1 MKRFLLGLL
10 TVGLLLAGS
19 GKMAFATRSTDNFT
33 ITKFNAEYSLSRDS
47 DNRSKLE
54 ATWRITA
61 NFPPNQNRGIAPV
74 FVKKYD
80 DHSTNFS
87 LQSVTDENGTSLEYS
102 WNDDELRIG
111 NKNTY
116 VKGEKTY
123 IIKFTQR
130 DVTKNYGD
138 TGRDEFYWDV
148 IGDEWRVPM
157 ENVQISVKLDE
168 SLSAA
173 RQGKA
178 FCYVGSRGSTTQCDL
193 SEDNGR
199 IAAKID
205 KLSRRQ
211 GVTVAVGFKSGTFS
225 EYQETLMEKL
235 IGIWHLMQIL
245 AYTIATPLAIFLII
259 RYRRLV
265 GREKELKPIPPEY
278 LPPEDIS
285 VLMSTYVLKKYDLFK
300 VKGLPK
306 VAQLLDLAVRHYIKI
321 YEVKK
326 SSLFS
331 GAQYEIEII
340 KDLQELKAEEIEIVQ
355 DMFDSSSIPK
365 PGQRLNLKNLQ
376 NNIKYMTRT
385 RDDDKNLE
393 TLAREKYGLCEQNPE
408 VKRIMRGWFKRVLVL
423 AILFLSPMFLVMS
436 IMLVLASRG
445 WSLTDKGL
453 RLRRYLKGLK
463 MYIGVAEAERLNI
476 LQSPEGAEKVVV
488 DVNDG
493 KQLVKLYERVLPYAV
508 LFGQEKNWSKQMGK
522 YYEQFGEAP
531 DWYVGQGAFNA
542 VAFSSG
548 LSGLSTAAGHA
559 SDYSSTSGGSS
570 GGGFAGGGGGGG
582 GGGQKL
588 FGKALLRGAEPGISV
603 GT

>member
-19 GKMAFATRSTDNFT
+19 GKMAFAARSTDNFT
-33 ITKFNAEYSLSRDS
+33 ITKFDASYSLSRDS

-87 LQSVTDENGTSLEYS
+87 LQSVTDENGTPLEYS

-116 VKGEKTY
+116 VEGEKTY

-130 DVTKNYGD
+130 DVTKNYSN

-168 SLSAA
+168 SLVAA

-193 SEDNGR
+193 SEIENQ
-199 IAAKID
+199 ITAKID
-205 KLSRRQ
+205 KLSRQQ

-225 EYQETLMEKL
+225 GYQETLMEKL

-245 AYTIATPLAIFLII
+245 AYTIATPLAVFLII

-265 GREKELKPIPPEY
+265 GRDKELKPIPPEY

-355 DMFDSSSIPK
+355 DMFDSPSIPK

-393 TLAREKYGLCEQNPE
+393 TLARGKYGLCEQNPE

-423 AILFLSPMFLVMS
+423 AVLFLSPMFLVMS

-445 WSLTDKGL
+445 WSLTDDGL
-453 RLRRYLKGLK
+453 SLRRYLEGLK

-476 LQSPEGAEKVVV
+476 LQSPEGTEKVVV

-522 YYEQFGEAP
+522 YYEQVGEAP

-548 LSGLSTAAGHA
+548 LNGLSTAAGHA

-582 GGGQKL
+582 GGG
-588 FGKALLRGAEPGISV
+588 GW
-603 GT
+603 

>member
-19 GKMAFATRSTDNFT
+19 GKMAFAARSTDNFT
-33 ITKFNAEYSLSRDS
+33 VTKFNAEYSLSRDS

-80 DHSTNFS
+80 NHSTNFS

-116 VKGEKTY
+116 VEGEKTY

-157 ENVQISVKLDE
+157 KNVQISVKLDE
-168 SLSAA
+168 SLAAA

-178 FCYVGSRGSTTQCDL
+178 FCYVGSRGSKTQCDL
-193 SEDNGR
+193 SEDKGR
-199 IAAKID
+199 ITAKID
-205 KLSRRQ
+205 KLSRQQ

-225 EYQETLMEKL
+225 GYQETLMEKL
-235 IGIWHLMQIL
+235 IGIWNLMQIL

-259 RYRRLV
+259 RYMRLV

-285 VLMSTYVLKKYDLFK
+285 VLMSTYVLKKYDPFK

-340 KDLQELKAEEIEIVQ
+340 KDLQELKAEEIEIIQ
-355 DMFDSSSIPK
+355 DMFDSPYIPK

-408 VKRIMRGWFKRVLVL
+408 VQRIMRGWFKRVLVL
-423 AILFLSPMFLVMS
+423 AVLLLSPMFLVMS
-436 IMLVLASRG
+436 IVLAFASRG
-445 WSLTDKGL
+445 WSLTDDGL
-453 RLRRYLKGLK
+453 SLRRYLEGLK

-476 LQSPEGAEKVVV
+476 LQSPEGAEKIVV
-488 DVNDG
+488 DVNDR

-522 YYEQFGEAP
+522 YYEQVGEAP
-531 DWYVGQGAFNA
+531 DWYVGQGVFNA

-582 GGGQKL
+582 GGG
-588 FGKALLRGAEPGISV
+588 GW
-603 GT
+603 

>member
-19 GKMAFATRSTDNFT
+19 GKMAFAARSTDNFT
-33 ITKFNAEYSLSRDS
+33 ITKFDASYSLSRDS

-87 LQSVTDENGTSLEYS
+87 LQSVTDENGTPLEYS

-116 VKGEKTY
+116 VEGEKTY

-130 DVTKNYGD
+130 DVTKNYSN

-168 SLSAA
+168 SLVAA

-193 SEDNGR
+193 SEIENQ
-199 IAAKID
+199 ITAKID
-205 KLSRRQ
+205 KLSRQQ
-211 GVTVAVGFKSGTFS
+211 GVTVAVGFKSGAFS
-225 EYQETLMEKL
+225 GYQETLMEKL

-245 AYTIATPLAIFLII
+245 AYTIATPLVIFLII

-265 GREKELKPIPPEY
+265 GRDKELKPIPPEY

-285 VLMSTYVLKKYDLFK
+285 VLMSTYVLKKYDPFK

-355 DMFDSSSIPK
+355 DMFDSPSIPK

-393 TLAREKYGLCEQNPE
+393 TLARGKYGLCEQNPE

-423 AILFLSPMFLVMS
+423 AVLFLSPMLLVIS
-436 IMLVLASRG
+436 IMLVFASRG
-445 WSLTDKGL
+445 WALTDKGL
-453 RLRRYLKGLK
+453 SLRRYLEGLK

-476 LQSPEGAEKVVV
+476 LQSPEGAEKIIV

-522 YYEQFGEAP
+522 YYEQVGEAP
-531 DWYVGQGAFNA
+531 DWYVGQGMFNA

-582 GGGQKL
+582 GGG
-588 FGKALLRGAEPGISV
+588 GW
-603 GT
+603 

>member
-10 TVGLLLAGS
+10 IVGLLLAGS
-19 GKMAFATRSTDNFT
+19 GKMAFAARSADNFT

-54 ATWRITA
+54 TTWRITA

-80 DHSTNFS
+80 NHSTNFS
-87 LQSVTDENGTSLEYS
+87 LQSVTDENGTPLEYS

-148 IGDEWRVPM
+148 IGDEWRVLM

-168 SLSAA
+168 SLAAA

-178 FCYVGSRGSTTQCDL
+178 FCYVGSRGSKTQCDL
-193 SEDNGR
+193 SETENQ
-199 IAAKID
+199 ITAKID
-205 KLSRRQ
+205 KLSRQQ

-245 AYTIATPLAIFLII
+245 AYTIATPLVIFLII

-265 GREKELKPIPPEY
+265 GRDKELKPIPPEY

-285 VLMSTYVLKKYDLFK
+285 VLMSTYVLKKYDDPFK

-340 KDLQELKAEEIEIVQ
+340 KDLQELKAEEIEIIQ
-355 DMFDSSSIPK
+355 DMFDSPYIPK

-408 VKRIMRGWFKRVLVL
+408 VQRIMRGWFKRVLVL
-423 AILFLSPMFLVMS
+423 AVLLLSPMFLVMS
-436 IMLVLASRG
+436 IVLAFASRG
-445 WSLTDKGL
+445 WSLTDDGL
-453 RLRRYLKGLK
+453 SLRRYLEGLK

-476 LQSPEGAEKVVV
+476 LQSPEGAEKIVV
-488 DVNDG
+488 DVNDR

-522 YYEQFGEAP
+522 YYEQVGEAP
-531 DWYVGQGAFNA
+531 DWYVGQGVFNA

-582 GGGQKL
+582 GGG
-588 FGKALLRGAEPGISV
+588 GW
-603 GT
+603 

>member
-19 GKMAFATRSTDNFT
+19 GKMAFAARSTDNFT
-33 ITKFNAEYSLSRDS
+33 ITKFDAEYSLSRDS
-47 DNRSKLE
+47 DDRSKLE

-80 DHSTNFS
+80 NHSTNFS

-123 IIKFTQR
+123 VIKFTQR

-157 ENVQISVKLDE
+157 ENVQISVKFDE
-168 SLSAA
+168 SLAAA

-178 FCYVGSRGSTTQCDL
+178 FCYVGSRGSKTQCDL
-193 SEDNGR
+193 SEDKGR
-199 IAAKID
+199 ITAKID
-205 KLSRRQ
+205 KLSRQQ

-225 EYQETLMEKL
+225 GYQETLMEKL

-245 AYTIATPLAIFLII
+245 AYTIATPLVVFLII

-265 GREKELKPIPPEY
+265 GRDKELKPIPPEY

-285 VLMSTYVLKKYDLFK
+285 VLMSTYVLKKYDPFK

-355 DMFDSSSIPK
+355 DMFDSPSIPK

-423 AILFLSPMFLVMS
+423 AVLFLSPMLLVMS
-436 IMLVLASRG
+436 IMLAFASRG
-445 WSLTDKGL
+445 WSLTDDGL
-453 RLRRYLKGLK
+453 SLRRYLEGLK

-476 LQSPEGAEKVVV
+476 LQSPEGTEKVVV

-522 YYEQFGEAP
+522 YYEQVGEAP

-548 LSGLSTAAGHA
+548 LNGLSTAAGHA

-582 GGGQKL
+582 
-588 FGKALLRGAEPGISV
+588 
-603 GT
+603 

>member
-19 GKMAFATRSTDNFT
+19 GKMAFAARSTDNFT
-33 ITKFNAEYSLSRDS
+33 ITKFDAEYSLSRDS

-54 ATWRITA
+54 VTWRITA

-87 LQSVTDENGTSLEYS
+87 LQSVTDENGTPLEYS
-102 WNDDELRIG
+102 WSDDELRIG

-168 SLSAA
+168 SLVAA
-173 RQGKA
+173 RQGRT
-178 FCYVGSRGSTTQCDL
+178 FCYVGSRGSKTQCDL
-193 SEDNGR
+193 SEIENQ
-199 IAAKID
+199 ITAKID
-205 KLSRRQ
+205 KLSRQQ

-245 AYTIATPLAIFLII
+245 AYTIATPLVIFLII

-265 GREKELKPIPPEY
+265 GRDKELKPIPPEY

-285 VLMSTYVLKKYDLFK
+285 VLMSTYILKKYDPFK

-340 KDLQELKAEEIEIVQ
+340 KDLQELKAEEIEIIQ

-423 AILFLSPMFLVMS
+423 AVLLLSPMLLVMS
-436 IMLVLASRG
+436 IILAFASRG
-445 WSLTDKGL
+445 WSLTDDGL
-453 RLRRYLKGLK
+453 SLRRYLKGLK
-463 MYIGVAEAERLNI
+463 MYISVAEAERLNI

-522 YYEQFGEAP
+522 YYEQVGEAP
-531 DWYVGQGAFNA
+531 DWYVGQGVFNA

-582 GGGQKL
+582 GGG
-588 FGKALLRGAEPGISV
+588 GW
-603 GT
+603 

>member
-19 GKMAFATRSTDNFT
+19 GKMAFAARSTDNFT
-33 ITKFNAEYSLSRDS
+33 ITKFDAEYSLSRDS

-87 LQSVTDENGTSLEYS
+87 LQSVTDENGTPLEYS

-116 VKGEKTY
+116 VEGEKTY

-130 DVTKNYGD
+130 DVTKNYSN

-157 ENVQISVKLDE
+157 ENVQISVKFDE
-168 SLSAA
+168 SLAAA

-178 FCYVGSRGSTTQCDL
+178 FCYVGSRGSKMQCDL
-193 SEDNGR
+193 SEDKGQ
-199 IAAKID
+199 ITVKID
-205 KLSRRQ
+205 KLSRQQ
-211 GVTVAVGFKSGTFS
+211 GATVAVGFKSGTFS

-245 AYTIATPLAIFLII
+245 AYTIATPLVIFLII

-265 GREKELKPIPPEY
+265 GRDKELKPIPPEY

-285 VLMSTYVLKKYDLFK
+285 VLMSTYVLKKYDDPFK

-340 KDLQELKAEEIEIVQ
+340 KDLQELKAEEIEIIQ
-355 DMFDSSSIPK
+355 DMFDSSSVPE

-408 VKRIMRGWFKRVLVL
+408 VQRIMRGWFKRVLVL
-423 AILFLSPMFLVMS
+423 AVFLLSPMFLVMS

-453 RLRRYLKGLK
+453 SLRRYLKGLK

-522 YYEQFGEAP
+522 YYEQVGEAP
-531 DWYVGQGAFNA
+531 DWYVGRGAFNA

-548 LSGLSTAAGHA
+548 LSGLSTAAGHS

-582 GGGQKL
+582 GGG
-588 FGKALLRGAEPGISV
+588 GW
-603 GT
+603 

>member
-19 GKMAFATRSTDNFT
+19 GKMAFAARSTDNFT
-33 ITKFNAEYSLSRDS
+33 ITKFDAEYSLSRDS

-74 FVKKYD
+74 FVKRYD

-87 LQSVTDENGTSLEYS
+87 LQSVTDEDGTPLEYS

-116 VKGEKTY
+116 VEGEKTY

-130 DVTKNYGD
+130 DVTKNYSN

-168 SLSAA
+168 SLVAA

-193 SEDNGR
+193 SEIENQ
-199 IAAKID
+199 ITAKID

-225 EYQETLMEKL
+225 GYQETLMEKL

-245 AYTIATPLAIFLII
+245 AYTIATPLVIFLII

-265 GREKELKPIPPEY
+265 GRDKELKPIPPEY

-285 VLMSTYVLKKYDLFK
+285 VLMSTYVLKKYDPFK

-340 KDLQELKAEEIEIVQ
+340 KDLQELKVEEIEIVQ
-355 DMFDSSSIPK
+355 DMFDSPSIPK

-423 AILFLSPMFLVMS
+423 AVLLLSPMLLVMS
-436 IMLVLASRG
+436 IVLAFASRG
-445 WSLTDKGL
+445 WSLTDDGL
-453 RLRRYLKGLK
+453 SLRRYLEGLK
-463 MYIGVAEAERLNI
+463 MYIGVAEVERLNI

-522 YYEQFGEAP
+522 YYEQVGEVP

-548 LSGLSTAAGHA
+548 LSSLSTAAGHA

-582 GGGQKL
+582 W
-588 FGKALLRGAEPGISV
+588 
-603 GT
+603 

>member
-19 GKMAFATRSTDNFT
+19 GKMAFAARSTDNFT
-33 ITKFNAEYSLSRDS
+33 ITKFDAEYSLSRDS
-47 DNRSKLE
+47 DDRSKLE

-80 DHSTNFS
+80 NHSTNFS

-123 IIKFTQR
+123 VIKFTQR

-157 ENVQISVKLDE
+157 ENVQISVKFDE
-168 SLSAA
+168 SLAAA

-178 FCYVGSRGSTTQCDL
+178 FCYVGSRGSKTQCDL
-193 SEDNGR
+193 SEDKGR
-199 IAAKID
+199 ITAKID
-205 KLSRRQ
+205 KLSRQQ

-225 EYQETLMEKL
+225 GYQETLMEKL

-245 AYTIATPLAIFLII
+245 AYTIATPLVVFLII

-265 GREKELKPIPPEY
+265 GRDKELKPIPPEY

-285 VLMSTYVLKKYDLFK
+285 VLMSTYVLKKYDPFK

-355 DMFDSSSIPK
+355 DMFDSPSIPK

-423 AILFLSPMFLVMS
+423 AVLFLSPMLLVMS
-436 IMLVLASRG
+436 IMLAFASRG
-445 WSLTDKGL
+445 WSLTDDGL
-453 RLRRYLKGLK
+453 SLRRYLEGLK

-476 LQSPEGAEKVVV
+476 LQSPEGTEKVVV

-522 YYEQFGEAP
+522 YYEQVGEAP

-548 LSGLSTAAGHA
+548 LNGLSTAAGHA

-582 GGGQKL
+582 RGGGW
-588 FGKALLRGAEPGISV
+588 
-603 GT
+603 

>member
-10 TVGLLLAGS
+10 TVGLLLVGS

-54 ATWRITA
+54 TTWRITA

-80 DHSTNFS
+80 NHSTNFS

-116 VKGEKTY
+116 VEGDKTY
-123 IIKFTQR
+123 VIKFTQR

-157 ENVQISVKLDE
+157 ENVQISVKFDE
-168 SLSAA
+168 SLAAA

-193 SEDNGR
+193 SEIENQ
-199 IAAKID
+199 ITAKID
-205 KLSRRQ
+205 KLSRQQ
-211 GVTVAVGFKSGTFS
+211 GVTMAVGFKSGTFS

-235 IGIWHLMQIL
+235 IGIWNLMQIF

-265 GREKELKPIPPEY
+265 GRDKELKPIPPEY

-285 VLMSTYVLKKYDLFK
+285 VLMSTYVLKKYDPFK
-300 VKGLPK
+300 IKGLSK

-340 KDLQELKAEEIEIVQ
+340 KDLQELKAEEIEIIQ
-355 DMFDSSSIPK
+355 DMFDSPYIPK

-423 AILFLSPMFLVMS
+423 AVLFLSPMLLVMS
-436 IMLVLASRG
+436 IMLVFASRG
-445 WSLTDKGL
+445 WSLTDDGL
-453 RLRRYLKGLK
+453 SLRRYLEGLK
-463 MYIGVAEAERLNI
+463 MYIGVAEVERLNI

-522 YYEQFGEAP
+522 YYEQVGEAP
-531 DWYVGQGAFNA
+531 DWYVGQGVFNA

-582 GGGQKL
+582 GGG
-588 FGKALLRGAEPGISV
+588 GW
-603 GT
+603 

>member
-1 MKRFLLGLL
+1 MLCR
-10 TVGLLLAGS
+10 
-19 GKMAFATRSTDNFT
+19 
-33 ITKFNAEYSLSRDS
+33 
-47 DNRSKLE
+47 
-54 ATWRITA
+54 
-61 NFPPNQNRGIAPV
+61 
-74 FVKKYD
+74 
-80 DHSTNFS
+80 
-87 LQSVTDENGTSLEYS
+87 
-102 WNDDELRIG
+102 
-111 NKNTY
+111 
-116 VKGEKTY
+116 
-123 IIKFTQR
+123 
-130 DVTKNYGD
+130 
-138 TGRDEFYWDV
+138 
-148 IGDEWRVPM
+148 
-157 ENVQISVKLDE
+157 
-168 SLSAA
+168 
-173 RQGKA
+173 
-178 FCYVGSRGSTTQCDL
+178 GSRGSTTQCDL
-193 SEDNGR
+193 SEDESR

-205 KLSRRQ
+205 KLSRQQ

-225 EYQETLMEKL
+225 GYQETLMEKL

-245 AYTIATPLAIFLII
+245 AYTIATPLVIFLII

-265 GREKELKPIPPEY
+265 GRDKELKPIPPEY

-285 VLMSTYVLKKYDLFK
+285 VLMSTYVLKKYDPFK

-340 KDLQELKAEEIEIVQ
+340 KDLQELKAEEIEIIQ

-393 TLAREKYGLCEQNPE
+393 TLARGKYGLCEQNPE
-408 VKRIMRGWFKRVLVL
+408 VRRIMRGWFKRVLVL
-423 AILFLSPMFLVMS
+423 AVLFLSPMLLVMS

-445 WSLTDKGL
+445 WSLTDDGL
-453 RLRRYLKGLK
+453 SLRRYLEGLK

-476 LQSPEGAEKVVV
+476 LQSPEGTEKVVV
-488 DVNDG
+488 DVNDE

-522 YYEQFGEAP
+522 YYEQVGEAP
-531 DWYVGQGAFNA
+531 DWYVGRGAFNA

-548 LSGLSTAAGHA
+548 LSSLSTAAGHA

-582 GGGQKL
+582 GGG
-588 FGKALLRGAEPGISV
+588 GW
-603 GT
+603 

>member
-19 GKMAFATRSTDNFT
+19 GKMAFAARSTDNFT
-33 ITKFNAEYSLSRDS
+33 ITKFDAEYSLSRDS

-54 ATWRITA
+54 TTWRITA

-80 DHSTNFS
+80 NHSTNFS
-87 LQSVTDENGTSLEYS
+87 LQSVTDENGTPLEYS

-130 DVTKNYGD
+130 DVTKNYSN

-157 ENVQISVKLDE
+157 ENVQISVKFDE
-168 SLSAA
+168 YLAAA

-178 FCYVGSRGSTTQCDL
+178 FCYVGSRGSKMQCDL
-193 SEDNGR
+193 SEDKGR
-199 IAAKID
+199 ITTKID
-205 KLSRRQ
+205 KLGRRQ

-245 AYTIATPLAIFLII
+245 AYAIATPLAIFLII

-326 SSLFS
+326 SSLFR

-340 KDLQELKAEEIEIVQ
+340 KDLQELKAEEIEIIQ
-355 DMFDSSSIPK
+355 DMFDSPYIPK

-423 AILFLSPMFLVMS
+423 AVLFLSPMFLVMS

-445 WSLTDKGL
+445 WSLTDDGL
-453 RLRRYLKGLK
+453 SLRRYLEGLK

-476 LQSPEGAEKVVV
+476 LQSPEGTEKVVV

-522 YYEQFGEAP
+522 YYEQVGEAP
-531 DWYVGQGAFNA
+531 DWYVGQGVFNA

-548 LSGLSTAAGHA
+548 LSGLSTTAGHA

-582 GGGQKL
+582 GGG
-588 FGKALLRGAEPGISV
+588 GW
-603 GT
+603 

>member
-19 GKMAFATRSTDNFT
+19 GKMAFAARSTDNFT
-33 ITKFNAEYSLSRDS
+33 ITKFDAEYSLSRDS

-54 ATWRITA
+54 TTWRITA

-87 LQSVTDENGTSLEYS
+87 LQSVTDENGTPLEYS

-116 VKGEKTY
+116 VEGEKTY

-168 SLSAA
+168 SLVAA

-193 SEDNGR
+193 SEIENK
-199 IAAKID
+199 ITAKID

-225 EYQETLMEKL
+225 GYQETLMEKL

-245 AYTIATPLAIFLII
+245 AYTIATPLVIFLII

-265 GREKELKPIPPEY
+265 GRDKELKPIPPEY

-285 VLMSTYVLKKYDLFK
+285 VLISTYVLKKYDDPFK

-340 KDLQELKAEEIEIVQ
+340 KDLQELKAEEIEVIQ
-355 DMFDSSSIPK
+355 DMFDSPSIPK

-423 AILFLSPMFLVMS
+423 AVLFLSPMLLVMS

-445 WSLTDKGL
+445 WSLTDDGL
-453 RLRRYLKGLK
+453 SLRRYLEGLK
-463 MYIGVAEAERLNI
+463 MYIGVAEVERLNI

-488 DVNDG
+488 DVNDE

-522 YYEQFGEAP
+522 YYEQVGEAP

-548 LSGLSTAAGHA
+548 LGGLSTAAGHA

-582 GGGQKL
+582 GGG
-588 FGKALLRGAEPGISV
+588 GW
-603 GT
+603 

>member
-19 GKMAFATRSTDNFT
+19 GKMAFAARSTDNFT
-33 ITKFNAEYSLSRDS
+33 ITKFDAEYSLSRDS

-87 LQSVTDENGTSLEYS
+87 LQSVTDENGTPLEYS

-116 VKGEKTY
+116 VEGEKTY

-168 SLSAA
+168 SLVAA

-193 SEDNGR
+193 SEIENQ
-199 IAAKID
+199 ITAKID
-205 KLSRRQ
+205 KLSRQQ

-225 EYQETLMEKL
+225 GYQETLMEKL

-245 AYTIATPLAIFLII
+245 AYTIATPLVFFLII

-265 GREKELKPIPPEY
+265 GRDKELKPIPPEY

-285 VLMSTYVLKKYDLFK
+285 VLISTYVLKKYDLFK

-355 DMFDSSSIPK
+355 DMFDSPSIPK

-393 TLAREKYGLCEQNPE
+393 TLARGKYGLCEQNPE

-423 AILFLSPMFLVMS
+423 AVLFLSPMLLVIS
-436 IMLVLASRG
+436 IILAFASRG
-445 WSLTDKGL
+445 WSLTDDGL
-453 RLRRYLKGLK
+453 SLRRYLKGLK

-476 LQSPEGAEKVVV
+476 LQSPEGTEKVVV

-522 YYEQFGEAP
+522 YYEQVGEAP

-542 VAFSSG
+542 VTFSSE

-582 GGGQKL
+582 GGG
-588 FGKALLRGAEPGISV
+588 GW
-603 GT
+603 

>member
-19 GKMAFATRSTDNFT
+19 GKMAFAARSTDNFT
-33 ITKFNAEYSLSRDS
+33 ITKFDASYSLSRDS

-87 LQSVTDENGTSLEYS
+87 LQSVTDENGTPLEYS

-116 VKGEKTY
+116 VEGEKTY

-130 DVTKNYGD
+130 DVTKNYSN

-168 SLSAA
+168 SLVAA

-193 SEDNGR
+193 SEIENQ
-199 IAAKID
+199 ITAKID
-205 KLSRRQ
+205 KLSRQQ

-225 EYQETLMEKL
+225 GYQETLMEKL

-245 AYTIATPLAIFLII
+245 AYTIATPLTVFLII

-265 GREKELKPIPPEY
+265 GRDKELKPIPPEY

-355 DMFDSSSIPK
+355 DMFDSPSIPK

-393 TLAREKYGLCEQNPE
+393 TLARGKYGLCEQNPE

-423 AILFLSPMFLVMS
+423 AVLFLSPMLLVMS
-436 IMLVLASRG
+436 IILAFASRG
-445 WSLTDKGL
+445 WSLTDDGL
-453 RLRRYLKGLK
+453 SLRRYLEGLK

-488 DVNDG
+488 DVNDE

-522 YYEQFGEAP
+522 YYEQVGEAP
-531 DWYVGQGAFNA
+531 DWYVGQGVFNA

-548 LSGLSTAAGHA
+548 LNGLSTAAGHA

-582 GGGQKL
+582 W
-588 FGKALLRGAEPGISV
+588 
-603 GT
+603 

>member
-10 TVGLLLAGS
+10 TVGLLLVGS
-19 GKMAFATRSTDNFT
+19 GKMAFAARSTDNFT
-33 ITKFNAEYSLSRDS
+33 ITKFDAEYSLSRDS

-80 DHSTNFS
+80 NHSTNFS

-123 IIKFTQR
+123 VIKFTQR

-157 ENVQISVKLDE
+157 ENVQISVKFDE
-168 SLSAA
+168 SLAAA

-178 FCYVGSRGSTTQCDL
+178 FCYVGSRGSKTQCDL
-193 SEDNGR
+193 SEDKGR
-199 IAAKID
+199 ITAKID
-205 KLSRRQ
+205 KLSRQQ

-225 EYQETLMEKL
+225 GYQETLMEKL

-245 AYTIATPLAIFLII
+245 AYTIATPLVVFLII

-265 GREKELKPIPPEY
+265 GRDKELKPIPPEY

-285 VLMSTYVLKKYDLFK
+285 VLMSTYVLKKYDPFK

-355 DMFDSSSIPK
+355 DMFDSPSIPK

-423 AILFLSPMFLVMS
+423 AVLFLSPMLLVMS
-436 IMLVLASRG
+436 IMLAFASRG
-445 WSLTDKGL
+445 WSLTDDGL
-453 RLRRYLKGLK
+453 SLRRYLEGLK

-476 LQSPEGAEKVVV
+476 LQSPEGTEKVVV

-522 YYEQFGEAP
+522 YYEQVGEAP

-548 LSGLSTAAGHA
+548 LNGLSTAAGHA

-582 GGGQKL
+582 GGG
-588 FGKALLRGAEPGISV
+588 GW
-603 GT
+603 